1 MKTVRL
7 LKIKKK
13 KKYMYTYNYMQ
24 ITQFEQTCTFI
35 NYTLFTYDKKYL
47 KSR

>member
-24 ITQFEQTCTFI
+24 ITQFELTCTFI
-35 NYTLFTYDKKYL
+35 N
-47 KSR
+47 